1 MINNITFGS
10 DPEYF
15 IVNKDTEM
23 IISSIGLINGTKKDP
38 EPLGDDFFVL
48 KDNILAEGNI
58 PPASDPIKFMH
69 NLMELKTRILKYL
82 HNIDGSLSLKHSDCL
97 NINPM
102 FLTDPEALEFGC
114 SPYLNAWDHETH
126 KANDLSSVNYR
137 TAGFHLHF
145 GYSLDSHNPYRKNL
159 FNRII
164 AKAFDIFV
172 VIPSMFKYV
181 DKRRFEN
188 YGGLGQFRHT
198 SYGVECRSL
207 GAYFV
212 HEKYLPWVIDQ
223 SCKALSFVKKHSN
236 CDALL
241 TLEKPTVKFLENGN
255 FTFDS
260 SIYDDL
266 EISLNEQLIY
276 EKEKIYAHT

>member
-1 MINNITFGS
+1 MINNVTFGS

-15 IVNKDTEM
+15 IVNKDNEM
-23 IISSIGLINGTKKDP
+23 ILSSINFIRGTKLEP
-38 EPLGDDFFVL
+38 ESLGDGFFIL
-48 KDNILAEGNI
+48 KDNILVEGNI
-58 PPASDPIKFMH
+58 PPTNDPVKFMN
-69 NLMELKTRILKYL
+69 NLIELKNRINKYL
-82 HNIDGSLSLKHSDCL
+82 KKIDGSLEVKHADCL
-97 NINPM
+97 NVNPM

-114 SPYLNAWDHETH
+114 SPYFNAWDTKVHR
-126 KANDLSSVNYR
+126 ANDLSDVNYR

-145 GYSLDSHNPYRKNL
+145 GYSLNSENPYRKDI
-159 FNRII
+159 FNKII
-164 AKAFDIFV
+164 TKAFDMFV
-172 VIPSMFKYV
+172 VIPSMYKYV
-181 DKRRFEN
+181 DRRRFEN

-207 GAYFV
+207 GAYFAD
-212 HEKYLPWVIDQ
+212 ERYLPWVIEQ

-241 TLEKPTVKFLENGN
+241 ALEKPIVKFLENGM

-266 EISLNEQLIY
+266 EISLNEQLIN
-276 EKEKIYAHT
+276 EKTEIYAHS